1 MLGRSLAATGLS
13 AALLVGLGA
22 APATPEDLDNTPQ
35 QTAAPTYRFTQQHR
49 DNLSFWNNTWAPAT
63 VPEGARIEVQLPGDP
78 VRWVPD
84 LGPECRP
91 SEVADTVPT
100 DVLPLRSRVEQRGA
114 LRKLPNEGRIPG
126 SSAIYAV
133 EFQLHGI
140 GLAAV
145 CLRPDSSV
153 TDPGVL
159 GLPAGSPTGYVLTL
173 VVGVPQGNV

>member
-1 MLGRSLAATGLS
+1 MLGRSLPAMGMA
-13 AALLVGLGA
+13 AALLLGLGA
-22 APATPEDLDNTPQ
+22 APAAPEDLDGKQQRTP
-35 QTAAPTYRFTQQHR
+35 APTYRFTQQHR
-49 DNLSFWNNTWAPAT
+49 DNLYFWNNTWIPAT
-63 VPEGARIEVQLPGDP
+63 VPEDARIEVQLPGDP

-91 SEVADTVPT
+91 SEVASAVPT
-100 DVLPLRSRVEQRGA
+100 DLLPLRSRVEQRGA

-133 EFQLHGI
+133 EFQLHGV
-140 GLAAV
+140 GLAAI

-159 GLPAGSPTGYVLTL
+159 GLPAGSPTDYVLTL